1 MRKILLSCLLFLVIL
16 STASATGYALYPAS
30 TNVPYTPGQT
40 YELSF
45 HISGSSGYE
54 VVNVVKDGA
63 FADYIELEQ
72 NKLTITSAGADLKFR
87 FTVPEV
93 SEPGEYATYV
103 GVEQLPPES
112 LYGRP
117 SVLALVKVM
126 GVLRMTVPCEGK
138 CVKLE
143 LFAKDVEVGQRAYFQ
158 LKLTNI
164 GDEAILN
171 AGGDLRIGDD
181 AYIVPLTGISNIA
194 ASQTQIMYAEL
205 DTTNAL
211 PGRYKAN
218 ALVNFDG
225 NTKSVST
232 DFKIG
237 KFELEI
243 AGISA
248 PDVVQNQTA
257 QINIQLSSVWNEP
270 ISDVFAEVFVLDA
283 SGAKISQSITPSATI
298 DSWSNAALVSYWDT
312 KNVPLGNYTIRA
324 NVHYADQIV
333 SGEGKIN
340 VVAAKPGLVENTP
353 MTTTIAIVLLIM
365 MLVLFALV
373 VKKKQKRRW

>member
-1 MRKILLSCLLFLVIL
+1 MRKILLGCLLFLVIL
-16 STASATGYALYPAS
+16 STASASGYALYPAS
-30 TNVPYTPGQT
+30 TNVPYNPGQT

-45 HISGSSGYE
+45 HISGNFGYE

-72 NKLTITSAGADLKFR
+72 DKLTITNAGADLKFR
-87 FTVPEV
+87 LTVPEV
-93 SEPGEYATYV
+93 SEPGEYETYV
-103 GVEQLPPES
+103 GVEQLPPVS

-126 GVLRMTVPCEGK
+126 GVIRMTVPCNGE

-143 LFAKDVEVGQRAYFQ
+143 LFAKDVEVGQKAYFQ
-158 LKLTNI
+158 LKLTNTGNQTI
-164 GDEAILN
+164 SN
-171 AGGDLRIGDD
+171 AGGDLRIGDT
-181 AYIVPLTGISNIA
+181 YILPLTGISNIA
-194 ASQTQIMYAEL
+194 AGQTQIMYAEL
-205 DTTNAL
+205 DTTNAS

-237 KFELEI
+237 KFELKI
-243 AGISA
+243 TGINA
-248 PDVVQNQTA
+248 PDVIQNQTA
-257 QINIQLSSVWNEP
+257 QINILLSSVWNEP
-270 ISDVFAEVFVLDA
+270 VSGVFAEVFVLDA

-298 DSWSNAALVSYWDT
+298 DSWSDAALVSYWDT
-312 KNVPLGNYTIRA
+312 KNVPLGNYTVRA

-373 VKKKQKRRW
+373 VRKKQKRRW